1 MGLRIFNQHSA
12 EVSTAIMFFNPDTCG
27 GEGQDFEVMGWWNI
41 APAGNALVYANDV
54 DFNRYWFAFA
64 MAKDGRRWTGPW
76 RHSLPSTAFAMRC
89 WGLGST
95 SDTIDGEFFRFD
107 VGDNE
112 DYNLRL
118 TT

>member
-12 EVSTAIMFFNPDTCG
+12 PITTAIMFFSPGTCG
-27 GEGQDFEVMGWWNI
+27 GEGKDFEMMGWWNI
-41 APAGNALVYANDV
+41 APGGSALVYANDV
-54 DFNRYWFAFA
+54 DINRYWFAYA
-64 MAKDGRRWTGPW
+64 TASDGRRWAGEW
-76 RHSLPSTAFAMRC
+76 RHSLPGTAFAQRC
-89 WGLGST
+89 WGLGYS
-95 SDTIDGEFFRFD
+95 SDTEVGEFFRFD